1 MPANVYRLYGGD
13 VVDNNRYLFSIVAS
27 EDTAAY
33 VVPAL
38 HLERYGNYNKKRLQQ
53 IIETTEELP
62 TTPQGWALLA
72 KENIDRASMFSTDQ
86 YDNLEEALVAELNMS
101 DDLADEIK
109 AKGDI

>member
-1 MPANVYRLYGGD
+1 MSANVYRLYGGD

-27 EDTAAY
+27 EDSAAY

-38 HLERYGNYNKKRLQQ
+38 HLESYGDYNKKRLEK
-53 IIETTEELP
+53 IVATTEELP
-62 TTPQGWALLA
+62 TTPDGWALLA

-86 YDNLEEALVAELNMS
+86 YDSLEEAIAAEVNLS

>member
-27 EDTAAY
+27 EDTATY
-33 VVPAL
+33 IVPAL
-38 HLERYGNYNKKRLQQ
+38 HLESYGGYNKKRLQQ

-62 TTPQGWALLA
+62 NTPDGWALLA

-86 YDNLEEALVAELNMS
+86 YDSLEEAVAAEINLS
-101 DDLADEIK
+101 DDLADDIK
-109 AKGDI
+109 AKENI